1 MKSQKK
7 LKTTKHLAA
16 LSAALFVGSLATFG
30 ADVRVWAV
38 SQNVDAKSDVATP
51 SAVSSDETSKTEKY
65 RRYSTSLSNP
75 ADFDLA
81 DEHPSWSDVSEA
93 GKRKTL
99 VISGCYWPFRYCPP
113 GTFAMGAAPNEPGRF
128 GLALKTEPRR
138 CVTLTRGFWTLEFEV
153 TQRMWKV
160 VMEEK
165 NPSFFSRE
173 GEKAASVA
181 NLDTLDFPVENV
193 SWNDCQEFVRKL
205 NERRV
210 APPGFEFRL
219 PTDAQWEYA
228 CRAGTTTPYP
238 YGERPTKE
246 QINYCDDMSLGADA
260 RLRPLRVASL
270 EPNPWGLYDMC
281 GNVSEWCLDGDVKT
295 QNGGGTGDEDSPLI
309 DPVGATV
316 GGDRRVTRGGD
327 YRCEISL
334 CRSARR
340 SLQETKNG
348 GSWQGFRLVLVPVD
362 DPSAAESDDK
372 ASTETDD
379 AAKTEGAELATAC
392 PTTFHIVDANGD
404 PVPRAEVRLMKI
416 EGEGRVAVAYGVG
429 DFNGSVSMRF
439 RRKKVY
445 FKGAPVG
452 RYEAFVMK
460 PRGPEFLASYPG
472 FRDIRERY
480 DAGVVEIAPGE
491 NVATLK
497 LDGKMVY
504 VRSSRLDAWTRTD
517 SILGDAELKALGA
530 PEMSTSTDANEST
543 PAAETK
549 ETTPGEKNDA
559 TSAVE
564 RVKELGGTLERDEDG
579 RVV

>member
-1 MKSQKK
+1 MKRKEKRKMKSQKK

-16 LSAALFVGSLATFG
+16 LSAAFLVGSVATFG

-38 SQNVDAKSDVATP
+38 SQNVDAKSDVAAP

-193 SWNDCQEFVRKL
+193 SWNDGQEFVRKL
-205 NERRV
+205 NERRL

-238 YGERPTKE
+238 YGERPTKK

-295 QNGGGTGDEDSPLI
+295 QTGGGTGDDESPLI

-316 GGDRRVTRGGD
+316 GGDRRVTRGGA
-327 YRCEISL
+327 YHNEISL
-334 CRSARR
+334 CRSASR
-340 SLQETKNG
+340 SSQELDRG
-348 GSWQGFRLVLVPVD
+348 ASWQGFRLVLVPVD
-362 DPSAAESDDK
+362 DPEAADEVKSE
-372 ASTETDD
+372 ETAD
-379 AAKTEGAELATAC
+379 AELATAC
-392 PTTFHIVDANGD
+392 PTTFHIVDADGA
-404 PVPRAEVRLMKI
+404 PVPRAEVRLMKT
-416 EGEGRVAVAYGVG
+416 EGEERVAVAYGVG

-439 RRKKVY
+439 WREKVY

-460 PRGPEFLASYPG
+460 PRVPEFLAPYPG

-497 LDGKMVY
+497 LDGRMVY

>member
-7 LKTTKHLAA
+7 LKTTKHLAT

-99 VISGCYWPFRYCPP
+99 VILGCYWPFRYCPP

-193 SWNDCQEFVRKL
+193 SWNDGQEFVRKL
-205 NERRV
+205 NERRL

-238 YGERPTKE
+238 YGERPTKK

-295 QNGGGTGDEDSPLI
+295 QTGGGTGDDESPLI

-316 GGDRRVTRGGD
+316 GGDRRVTRGGA
-327 YRCEISL
+327 YHNEISL
-334 CRSARR
+334 CRSASR
-340 SLQETKNG
+340 SSQELDRG
-348 GSWQGFRLVLVPVD
+348 ASWQGFRLVLVPVD
-362 DPSAAESDDK
+362 DPEAADEVKSE
-372 ASTETDD
+372 ETAD
-379 AAKTEGAELATAC
+379 AELATAC
-392 PTTFHIVDANGD
+392 PTTFHIVDADGA
-404 PVPRAEVRLMKI
+404 PVPRAEVRLMKT
-416 EGEGRVAVAYGVG
+416 EGEERVAVLTA
-429 DFNGSVSMRF
+429 SAILTARF
-439 RRKKVY
+439 QCAFGGKKSISKARR
-445 FKGAPVG
+445 
-452 RYEAFVMK
+452 
-460 PRGPEFLASYPG
+460 S
-472 FRDIRERY
+472 
-480 DAGVVEIAPGE
+480 
-491 NVATLK
+491 
-497 LDGKMVY
+497 DGTR
-504 VRSSRLDAWTRTD
+504 RS
-517 SILGDAELKALGA
+517 
-530 PEMSTSTDANEST
+530 
-543 PAAETK
+543 
-549 ETTPGEKNDA
+549 
-559 TSAVE
+559 
-564 RVKELGGTLERDEDG
+564 
-579 RVV
+579 